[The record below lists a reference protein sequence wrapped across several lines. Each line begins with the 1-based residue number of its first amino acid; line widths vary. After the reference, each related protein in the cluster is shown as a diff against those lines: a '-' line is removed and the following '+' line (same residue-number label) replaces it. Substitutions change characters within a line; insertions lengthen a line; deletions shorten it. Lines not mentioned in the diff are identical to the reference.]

1 MTEESFKQLFNEQFG
16 PLRNYI
22 YYRSGDKELA
32 TDVVQESFLR
42 LWEKQPKDEAVNFKG
57 LLYKMASDMYIS
69 KYRHQKVIA
78 KFALLEHAQSFQHSP
93 EDDMVYNQ
101 LDKRYQEALEKM
113 PENLR
118 VVFLMSRMEDLKNRE
133 IAERLNLSVKAIEK
147 RMTQALSYLRKSLDV

>member
-1 MTEESFKQLFNEQFG
+1 MTQEYFKHLFNEYFD

-32 TDVVQESFLR
+32 TDIAQESFLR
-42 LWEKQPKDEAVNFKG
+42 LWEKQPKEGSANLKG
-57 LLYKMASDMYIS
+57 LLYKIASDLYIS
-69 KYRHQKVIA
+69 KYRHQKVEA
-78 KFALLEHAQSFQHSP
+78 KFALLNQSENFQHSP

-101 LDKRYQEALEKM
+101 LDKRYQDALERM

-133 IAERLNLSVKAIEK
+133 IAQSLNLSLKAIEK
-147 RMTQALSYLRKSLDV
+147 RMTLALSYLRKSLDV